1 MEEIRIL
8 APTSIANISC
18 GFDILGL
25 CLETFADELLVR
37 KVQKPGIRITKIRG
51 QNLPLEIEKNVAG
64 VAGLALLKNLGIS
77 VGFEIEMYKK
87 IKPGSGLGSSAAS
100 AAGVVFA
107 INELLGKPFTAN
119 ELIYFAMQGEK
130 LASGSAHADNVA
142 PALLGGFTVIKS
154 YEPLEVLKINAP
166 PELFAT
172 VIHPNIEIKTSE
184 ARAVIKKQVS
194 LKKMIRQMGNLTG
207 LISGLYTSDYELI
220 GRSLHDEIIEP
231 YRSGFIPEFSTIKA
245 NALESGALGAGISGS
260 GPSIFAL
267 SRGKETAEKVGKVMA
282 ETYDHTSIMYDVY
295 VSKINKEGLRV
306 IR

>member
-207 LISGLYTSDYELI
+207 LISGLYTSDYDLI